1 MPYQAVN
8 DINMYYRVSGAG
20 YPLVMIMGLAGNSD
34 WWPDEFIERLSQD
47 YRVILIDNRGAGR
60 TDAPDMEYSIPMMA
74 RDTVSLMGALGIDKA
89 HVMGISMGG
98 MIAQEIALLF
108 PDAVDKLALGCTNC
122 GPAHSVPATAET
134 VQILAESI
142 TSPEKTLDLVFTP
155 DFLKNSPEK
164 VKAFVQ
170 SIAISP
176 MPAKVFFRQ
185 LGAIQAHDTFERL
198 PQIKH
203 NTLIITGDMDV
214 LVPPQ
219 NSRILAEHI
228 PAAQLITIPGG
239 GHLFFNQYPGKVY
252 TVLKEFLG

>member
-142 TSPEKTLDLVFTP
+142 TSRKD
-155 DFLKNSPEK
+155 
-164 VKAFVQ
+164 
-170 SIAISP
+170 
-176 MPAKVFFRQ
+176 
-185 LGAIQAHDTFERL
+185 
-198 PQIKH
+198 
-203 NTLIITGDMDV
+203 
-214 LVPPQ
+214 
-219 NSRILAEHI
+219 
-228 PAAQLITIPGG
+228 PGFG
-239 GHLFFNQYPGKVY
+239 IYPG
-252 TVLKEFLG
+252 LSQEQS